1 MAMII
6 RISFSPQDFR
16 ADFPADRKIKFD
28 VLEFEWFDFLGQVYG
43 RKTKPHMAKIHKK
56 IGCGYRCAIWLRQAY
71 GYNRGKSIARD
82 FGVSE
87 NTAWLWM
94 SGKCP
99 SVWHLEAM
107 VARWG
112 RHFIE
117 YVFSDAEE
125 PTEAIETILKI
136 RAELARRDAA
146 EEEERKSSGDSGT
159 GRFFLANDFPPYEW
173 YEDRLD
179 CSSSEALSRT
189 DRHRLF
195 FELWFGYRDLISSSY
210 GRKFSSWRETLWVNL
225 KARLRLTQLDMFLN
239 GL

>member
-1 MAMII
+1 MVKA
-6 RISFSPQDFR
+6 
-16 ADFPADRKIKFD
+16 
-28 VLEFEWFDFLGQVYG
+28 
-43 RKTKPHMAKIHKK
+43 HKK

-99 SVWHLEAM
+99 SIWHLEAM

-112 RHFIE
+112 RHFLE
-117 YVFSDAEE
+117 YVFADLDE

-136 RAELARRDAA
+136 RAELARRDTA
-146 EEEERKSSGDSGT
+146 EVEAEATKPSGDRGT
-159 GRFFLANDFPPYEW
+159 GRFNLVENDFIPYEW

-179 CSSSEALSRT
+179 CSSLEGLSEAE
-189 DRHRLF
+189 RHRLF
-195 FELWFGYRDLISSSY
+195 FELWRNYKELVYSSY
-210 GRKFSSWRETLWVNL
+210 GKKLSGWGETLWVNI
-225 KARLRLTQLDMFLN
+225 KARLRLTQLGIHLN
-239 GL
+239 GP